1 MGEAKISLDRNPYLW
16 YDKRNERNKIKIL
29 LRSMWNFAHY
39 ISLDCKL
46 TSSPEFITIFK
57 E

>member
-29 LRSMWNFAHY
+29 LRLMWNFAHY
-39 ISLDCKL
+39 ISLSCKL
-46 TSSPEFITIFK
+46 TSSPEFTTI
-57 E
+57 